1 MANSEQQIDARLI
14 LSATIGNALEW
25 FDFTVFAFFAG
36 VIAKQFFPTGDPF
49 VALLA
54 TWATFGV
61 GFLTRPLGGIIIG
74 NYADRHGRKSALLLT
89 IFVMALGVAIIACA
103 PTYSQIGI
111 GAPLLMLAAR
121 FLQGFSTGGE
131 VGSAT
136 AFLVEHAPPAQRGF
150 YGSFQMV
157 SQAVSM
163 LLGALT
169 SVAIAQSLTPAE
181 IESFGWRLPFAV
193 GLLIVPVGLYVRA
206 GLEESPVFIKERQT
220 QATRYSRPPF
230 LEALVSH
237 WREILVGFGLTVY
250 STISTYLFFYYM
262 PTYAT
267 QTLGMSFKDGVIA
280 SLCSA
285 VVCII
290 GILVSG
296 HLSDLYGR
304 KKLMMISVLANLVCA
319 YPLFRLVGQMPTL
332 PVLALV
338 QSILMLLTSIFYG
351 AYLAL
356 VCELF
361 PAYVRA
367 TSLAIGYN
375 FAVMIFGGF
384 AGTVATLLVKFSGE
398 KISVVYYGMFGALV
412 GFVTLLCIKKDRA
425 GQPLL

>member
-1 MANSEQQIDARLI
+1 MASPNQKIDARLI
-14 LSATIGNALEW
+14 LTATVGNALEW

-36 VIAKQFFPTGDPF
+36 IISRHFFPTGNPF

-54 TWATFGV
+54 TWTTFGV

-74 NYADRHGRKSALLLT
+74 NYADRHGRKSALLVT
-89 IFVMALGVAIIACA
+89 ISVMALGVAIIACS
-103 PTYSQIGI
+103 PTYAQIGI

-136 AFLVEHAPPAQRGF
+136 AFLVEHAPPERRGF

-169 SVAIAQSLTPAE
+169 SVAITQLLTPE
-181 IESFGWRLPFAV
+181 QVESFGWRLPFAV
-193 GLLIVPVGLYVRA
+193 GLLIVPVGLYIRA
-206 GLEESPVFIKERQT
+206 GLEESPVFKKDLASRAEK
-220 QATRYSRPPF
+220 YSRPPF
-230 LEALVSH
+230 MEALASH
-237 WREILVGFGLTVY
+237 WRQILVAFGLTIY
-250 STISTYLFFYYM
+250 STICTYLFFYYM

-267 QTLGMSFKDGVIA
+267 QSLGMPFRHGVIA
-280 SLCSA
+280 SLCAA

-290 GILVSG
+290 GTLTSG
-296 HLSDLYGR
+296 HLSDTVGR
-304 KKLMMISVLANLVCA
+304 KKPMLLSAIANLVLA
-319 YPLFRLVGQMPTL
+319 YPLFFLLTHAPTL
-332 PVLALV
+332 PVLILA
-338 QSILMLLTSIFYG
+338 QCILMLFTSIFYG

-356 VCELF
+356 ICEQF

-367 TSLAIGYN
+367 TSVAIGYN

-384 AGTVATLLVKFSGE
+384 AGAIATLLLKLTGE
-398 KISVVYYGMFGALV
+398 KISVVYYGIFGALI
-412 GFVTLLCIKKDRA
+412 GLITLWKIKDRTRE
-425 GQPLL
+425 PLL